1 MGERSDGYRAK
12 AHQTYHSI
20 LTSKAFNVVLRR
32 IAVKFVVL
40 FKPLVLRQVLIF
52 GYALSYMTLRVV
64 RITTRSVVQLSFANP
79 SF

>member
-1 MGERSDGYRAK
+1 
-12 AHQTYHSI
+12 
-20 LTSKAFNVVLRR
+20 VLRR

-64 RITTRSVVQLSFANP
+64 GITTRSVVQLSFANP